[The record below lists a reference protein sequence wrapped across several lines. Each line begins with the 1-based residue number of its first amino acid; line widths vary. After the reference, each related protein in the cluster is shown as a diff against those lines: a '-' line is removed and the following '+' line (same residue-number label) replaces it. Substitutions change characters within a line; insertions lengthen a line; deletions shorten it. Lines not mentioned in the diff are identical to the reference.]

1 MNRDRAALEVRIEN
15 RWLNMAV
22 QVRHLDGR
30 ESPGHCRIYKSESNQ
45 NKKIRRRKDVRS
57 SARKENFWQKFPE
70 GVRNN

>member
-22 QVRHLDGR
+22 QVRHLENAGPLTIA
-30 ESPGHCRIYKSESNQ
+30 ESTKAKAIKMKDQ
-45 NKKIRRRKDVRS
+45 RRKDVRP